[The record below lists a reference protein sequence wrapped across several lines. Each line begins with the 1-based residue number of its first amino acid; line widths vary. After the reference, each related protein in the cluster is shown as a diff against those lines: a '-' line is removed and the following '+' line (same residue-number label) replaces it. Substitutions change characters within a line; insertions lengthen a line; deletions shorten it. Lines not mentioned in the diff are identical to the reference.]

1 MSKTAGAGRARAGIA
16 LPLPQHFHVPPSKR
30 ETVIDAESEEFRRLT
45 EGLADI
51 ETSHDFVVIDT
62 PGSDTFLNRLAHR
75 IADTLITPMND
86 SFVDFD
92 VLARIDPVSHEIIEH
107 SQYATAVRDA
117 RRERRQADN
126 SILDWVVVR
135 NRMANVASRN
145 EQKIDSCLRSLSMQ
159 LGFRVAD
166 GISERVV
173 FREFFPIGLTA
184 LDDFDEH
191 VLGTRP
197 TLSHLAARQ
206 EIRQLLAAL
215 RLPTDEFGRKRAGG
229 AAQICRDDRPADRH
243 AGHFRQLSAGH
254 WRLHGLASVQIPSHL
269 HSHERQD
276 DPCPGWRRDNAGQAA
291 IGCQRDRRI
300 RQPRSRAGAVGQCRP
315 ADPGA
320 RRDDEPA
327 ADLGSRLFAAGRDV
341 RCRRQGRRPQRPACL
356 FPRARRIPGVGFR
369 GAHRCA
375 EAADDRASTAAAVT
389 RRSARCWRMR

>member
-1 MSKTAGAGRARAGIA
+1 MLLSGVGAATDGRKRRSAHVIVCGNEKGGSGKSTTAMHVAVALLKSGYAVATVDLDGRQLSLTRYVENRRRWSRTAGIA
-16 LPLPQHFHVPPSKR
+16 LPVPQHFHVPPSKR

-92 VLARIDPVSHEIIEH
+92 VLARIDPVSYEIIEH

-126 SILDWVVVR
+126 QILDWVVVR
-135 NRMANVASRN
+135 NRMASHSSRN
-145 EQKIDSCLRSLSMQ
+145 EQKIDSCLRSLAMQ

-197 TLSHLAARQ
+197 MLSHLAARQ

-215 RLPTDEFGRKRAGG
+215 RLPTDELGRR
-229 AAQICRDDRPADRH
+229 
-243 AGHFRQLSAGH
+243 
-254 WRLHGLASVQIPSHL
+254 RL
-269 HSHERQD
+269 E
-276 DPCPGWRRDNAGQAA
+276 
-291 IGCQRDRRI
+291 
-300 RQPRSRAGAVGQCRP
+300 
-315 ADPGA
+315 A
-320 RRDDEPA
+320 RRKYAETIGRPIAMPDI
-327 ADLGSRLFAAGRDV
+327 FA
-341 RCRRQGRRPQRPACL
+341 
-356 FPRARRIPGVGFR
+356 
-369 GAHRCA
+369 
-375 EAADDRASTAAAVT
+375 S
-389 RRSARCWRMR
+389 